1 VLTMT
6 LRRNRAR
13 TGVRP
18 FDPYR
23 DCKPVTEL
31 ISVAFRGK
39 LGPDGE
45 MALAEMQR
53 VARLGSLLWWVYW
66 PAGGRSGVPP
76 GFVWTE
82 RGRVVGNV
90 SLRRAFEWGGFFI
103 GNVAVH
109 PDYRGRGIARTLI
122 EKALDTIS
130 TWGGRWVGLDVRA
143 DNEIARQ
150 LYERLGFREVGRTLH
165 MLRPAGL
172 SWDGMTS
179 PHPGLRRGQSH
190 DSAALVELVQA
201 VVPASQRPL
210 LELRIEDYR
219 PGWERTLSQ
228 WLEGRREA
236 WWVIEE
242 IGVVCGAVRALR
254 QRGRRPNRLEVLVGP
269 GRSGRFENTLVQR
282 GMASLGGGGRKV
294 VEAALS
300 APPESLIAAM
310 EAAGFRRLHVLI
322 QMRLD
327 LGRRISVGA

>member
-1 VLTMT
+1 MT
-6 LRRNRAR
+6 LRRNRDQ
-13 TGVRP
+13 TGARP

-45 MALAEMQR
+45 VALAEMQR
-53 VARLGSLLWWVYW
+53 VARLGPLLWWVYW
-66 PAGGRSGVPP
+66 PAGDRSGVAP

-90 SLRRAFEWGGFFI
+90 SLRRASEWGGFFI

-109 PDYRGRGIARTLI
+109 PNYRGRGIARTLI
-122 EKALDTIS
+122 EKALDAIS

-150 LYERLGFREVGRTLH
+150 LYGRLGFREVGRMLH

-172 SWDGMTS
+172 PWDGMTS
-179 PHPGLRRGQSH
+179 SHPGLRRGKSH
-190 DSAALVELVQA
+190 DSTALIELVQA

-219 PGWERTLSQ
+219 PGWEHTLNQ

-242 IGVVCGAVRALR
+242 IGVVCGAVRALH

-269 GRSGRFENTLVQR
+269 SHRGRFENTLVQR
-282 GMASLGGGGRKV
+282 GIASLGGGGRKV

-300 APPESLIAAM
+300 APPESLVAAM
-310 EAAGFRRLHVLI
+310 EAAGFQGLHVLI

-327 LGRRISVGA
+327 LVRRISVGA